1 MNYSIAIASHKR
13 SDIIKDKVLNL
24 LLNHSISKE
33 QIFIFVE
40 EKEIEEY
47 KNKLP
52 EYNIIKL

>member
-1 MNYSIAIASHKR
+1 MNYSIVIPSHKR

-40 EKEIEEY
+40 EKEMEEY
-47 KNKLP
+47 KNKSTR
-52 EYNIIKL
+52 I